1 MLQAAVANLMPEDIN
16 YKKYCKSKTTF
27 SLIKIGSKFSGWGGD
42 QMIQTNNI
50 YKKNQEFTEYHQNH
64 QLKRTWS
71 IQNFAFLGWQ
81 NQKFKI
87 GTEFEWKL
95 IWN

>member
-1 MLQAAVANLMPEDIN
+1 MLQTAVANLMPEDIN

-50 YKKNQEFTEYHQNH
+50 F
-64 QLKRTWS
+64 
-71 IQNFAFLGWQ
+71 F
-81 NQKFKI
+81 
-87 GTEFEWKL
+87 
-95 IWN
+95 